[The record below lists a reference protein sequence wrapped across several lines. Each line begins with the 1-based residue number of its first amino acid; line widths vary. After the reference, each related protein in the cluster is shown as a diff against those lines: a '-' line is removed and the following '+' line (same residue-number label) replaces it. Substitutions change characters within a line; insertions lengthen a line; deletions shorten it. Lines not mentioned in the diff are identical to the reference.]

1 MKILAMSDLHGYL
14 PNVGENKYDL
24 MIIAG
29 DVVPLEL
36 QTNTYLS
43 YCWLTQEF
51 QVWCDNIDV
60 EKVVLVPGNHDFVF
74 EQIKN
79 WYKIGDKINVLINRK
94 IVFQGKTIFG
104 CPYTTMDTWAF
115 KREKYR
121 TYKKMIPTDVDILV
135 THQPPLYNGLG
146 MVEYDNGDIKECG
159 SPKLMERIID
169 INPELVIC
177 GHIHTGNH
185 SDVRLGNIRLY
196 NVSLLD
202 EQYRVRYEPKLI
214 YL

>member
-14 PNVGENKYDL
+14 PAVEGQYDL

-29 DVVPLEL
+29 DVLPLEI

-43 YCWLTQEF
+43 YCWLTQDF
-51 QVWCDNIDV
+51 KIWCDSIDV
-60 EKVVLVPGNHDFVF
+60 KMVVLVPGNHDFVF
-74 EQIKN
+74 EELTN
-79 WYKIGDKINVLINRK
+79 WFEISDKINVLINRK

-104 CPYTTMDTWAF
+104 CPYTTMNTWAF
-115 KREKYR
+115 HREKYR
-121 TYKKMIPTDVDILV
+121 TYKKMIPTGIDILV

-159 SPKLMERIID
+159 CPKLMERIID

-177 GHIHTGNH
+177 GHIHSGNH

-202 EQYRVRYEPKLI
+202 EQYTVQYHPKRIIL
-214 YL
+214 

>member
-1 MKILAMSDLHGYL
+1 MSDLHGYL

-29 DVVPLEL
+29 DVVPLEI
-36 QTNTYLS
+36 QSNIYLS

-51 QVWCDNIDV
+51 QAWCDSIDV
-60 EKVVLVPGNHDFVF
+60 EMVALVPGNHDHVF
-74 EQIKN
+74 EQMPN
-79 WYKIGDKINVLINRK
+79 LYRIGDKINVLINRK

-104 CPYTTMDTWAF
+104 CPYTTMDVWAF
-115 KREKYR
+115 HRQKYR
-121 TYKKMIPTDVDILV
+121 TYKKMIPTGIDILV

-146 MVEYDNGDIKECG
+146 TEEYDNGGTNEFGC
-159 SPKLMERIID
+159 PKLMERIID

-196 NVSLLD
+196 NVALLD
-202 EQYRVRYEPKLI
+202 EQYTVRYHPKRIIL
-214 YL
+214 